1 MSTTLMIII
10 TVVILAGLGYYFLKN
25 KKGNPVVVPPV
36 EPSDNAPTAW
46 DNLIIVPGAEDY
58 ELTRDALIY
67 SDSDGDDVTHVRF
80 YGEIENLYYDKE
92 YTSKYM
98 YKEVLPIDFKLYLKF
113 GTKNEY
119 RIKYNVQS
127 NNFWSQ

>member
-1 MSTTLMIII
+1 
-10 TVVILAGLGYYFLKN
+10 
-25 KKGNPVVVPPV
+25 
-36 EPSDNAPTAW
+36 
-46 DNLIIVPGAEDY
+46 
-58 ELTRDALIY
+58 
-67 SDSDGDDVTHVRF
+67 
-80 YGEIENLYYDKE
+80 
-92 YTSKYM
+92 M

>member
-1 MSTTLMIII
+1 MSTTTIII
-10 TVVILAGLGYYFLKN
+10 LTVAILLIIGYYLLK
-25 KKGNPVVVPPV
+25 KRKGDPVVVPT
-36 EPSDNAPTAW
+36 EPADNAPTAW
-46 DNLIIVPGAEDY
+46 DNLIIVPGVEDY

-80 YGEIENLYYDKE
+80 YGEIENLYYDEE

-98 YKEVLPIDFKLYLKF
+98 YKQVLPIDFKLYLKF

-119 RIKYNVQS
+119 KIKYNVQS